1 MKYFYLGFLSHLFYE
16 DSPVLSIPSPPFSN
30 FVHPL
35 PTLPVLLWPC
45 FFDWIGDLI
54 TSDVLFLMT
63 DIMDLH
69 MSRLGTFWCVLCN
82 KVLVY
87 QGLIHDVAFCKYSD
101 LISHTKKRH
110 TTHSG
115 ANRLT
120 HPDKYI
126 LTSPVMCWQQLSVLH
141 WMNNLLMSRIFFTET
156 HNVFTFQK
164 LLSCRSHISVL

>member
-16 DSPVLSIPSPPFSN
+16 DSPILSIPSPPFSN
-30 FVHPL
+30 FVPHSPCSFVAL
-35 PTLPVLLWPC
+35 LLWLNR
-45 FFDWIGDLI
+45 WSHHI
-54 TSDVLFLMT
+54 
-63 DIMDLH
+63 
-69 MSRLGTFWCVLCN
+69 WCVIFNDWYYGSTHVMPWYLLMCFVQHGVSLPRSN
-82 KVLVY
+82 TWCGFLQVLWFDITY
-87 QGLIHDVAFCKYSD
+87 
-101 LISHTKKRH
+101 KKRN

>member
-1 MKYFYLGFLSHLFYE
+1 MKIPLYCLSPPLLFQILFTPSPLSLFFCGLVLWLNRWSHHIWCVIFTDWYYGSTHVTPWYLLCFVQQGVSLPRSNTWCGFLQ
-16 DSPVLSIPSPPFSN
+16 VL
-30 FVHPL
+30 
-35 PTLPVLLWPC
+35 W
-45 FFDWIGDLI
+45 FDI
-54 TSDVLFLMT
+54 T
-63 DIMDLH
+63 
-69 MSRLGTFWCVLCN
+69 
-82 KVLVY
+82 Y
-87 QGLIHDVAFCKYSD
+87 
-101 LISHTKKRH
+101 KKRH

-120 HPDKYI
+120 HPNKYI